1 MSMQYRRLGHS
12 GAVVSALAL
21 GTMTFGSETPAGAAS
36 DQLDLFVG
44 AGGTL
49 IETADVYGGGAAEE
63 IVGDWL
69 RRQSGSIRSDVFL
82 AAKGRFPV
90 GVTPRDAGLSAR
102 HLRRALEGSLR
113 RLGVDHVDL
122 YQVHA
127 WDPVTPLEETLGFLD
142 RAVQAG
148 TVVYAGLSNFTGW
161 QIAQG
166 AAQVGQRF
174 PLISMQ
180 PQYNLL
186 CREVEW
192 EIIPACLANGLG
204 VLPWSPLGGG
214 WLTGKYRR
222 DRRPTGATRLGENP
236 GRGVEAYDLRGAQPR
251 TWRVLDTLAAVAE
264 RHDEPMARIALAWLA
279 ARPGVASVIVGART
293 SEQLADNLGS
303 TTVELTTEDVR
314 ALDEASDP
322 EPAPWPYGTAGIEQ
336 RSRPLD

>member
-1 MSMQYRRLGHS
+1 MSMRYRRLGDS
-12 GAVVSALAL
+12 GAVVSAFAL
-21 GTMTFGSETPAGAAS
+21 GTMTFGSETPADEAS
-36 DQLDLFVG
+36 AQLDAFVA

-49 IETADVYGGGAAEE
+49 IETADVYGAGAAEE
-63 IVGDWL
+63 IVGGWL
-69 RRQSGSIRSDVFL
+69 RRQTARTRDDVVL

-161 QIAQG
+161 QIAQ
-166 AAQVGQRF
+166 AASAARGRF
-174 PLISMQ
+174 PLVSMQ

-222 DRRPTGATRLGENP
+222 DRRPAGATRLGEDP
-236 GRGVEAYDLRGAQPR
+236 DRGVEAYDLRGSQPR
-251 TWRVLDTLAAVAE
+251 TWRVLDALARVAE
-264 RHDEPMARIALAWLA
+264 RHDEPMARVALAWLA
-279 ARPGVASVIVGART
+279 GRPGVASIILGART
-293 SEQLADNLGS
+293 PGQLASNLGS
-303 TTVELTTEDVR
+303 AAVELTADDVR
-314 ALDEASDP
+314 LLGEASDP
-322 EPAPWPYGTAGIEQ
+322 EPAPWPYGAAGREQ
-336 RSRPLD
+336 RSRPID

>member
-1 MSMQYRRLGHS
+1 MEYRRLGGS

-21 GTMTFGSETPAGAAS
+21 GTMTFGSETPPEDAS
-36 DQLDLFVG
+36 AQLDTFVE

-49 IETADVYGGGAAEE
+49 IETADVYGGGAAERL
-63 IVGDWL
+63 VGDWL
-69 RRQSGSIRSDVFL
+69 RRQPGRAREDVFL

-90 GVTPRDAGLSAR
+90 GVAPRDAGLSAR

-127 WDPVTPLEETLGFLD
+127 WDPLTPLEETLGFLE

-161 QIAQG
+161 QIAQ
-166 AAQVGQRF
+166 AAVTARGRF

-222 DRRPTGATRLGENP
+222 DQRPSGATRLGEDP
-236 GRGVEAYDLRGAQPR
+236 ARGVEAYDLRGSQPR
-251 TWRVLDTLAAVAE
+251 TWRVLDALRTVAE
-264 RHDEPMARIALAWLA
+264 RHDEPMARIALAWLSG
-279 ARPGVASVIVGART
+279 RPGVTSVVLGART
-293 SEQLADNLGS
+293 PAHLDSNLRSTGVALTAD
-303 TTVELTTEDVR
+303 DVR
-314 ALDEASDP
+314 ELDEASDP
-322 EPAPWPYGTAGIEQ
+322 EPTPWPYGAAGIEQ
-336 RSRPLD
+336 RSRPLT

>member
-1 MSMQYRRLGHS
+1 MSMRYRRLGES
-12 GAVVSALAL
+12 GSVVSEFAL
-21 GTMTFGSETPAGAAS
+21 GTMTFGSESSAGEAS
-36 DQLDLFVG
+36 AQLDAFAA

-63 IVGDWL
+63 IVGAWL
-69 RRQSGSIRSDVFL
+69 GRQSARTRDDVFL

-90 GVTPRDAGLSAR
+90 GVTPRDSGLSAR

-161 QIAQG
+161 QIAQ
-166 AAQVGQRF
+166 AAAGVRGRF

-222 DRRPTGATRLGENP
+222 DRRPTGATRLGEDP
-236 GRGVEAYDLRGAQPR
+236 TRGVEAYDLRGAQPR
-251 TWRVLDTLAAVAE
+251 TWRVLDALTAVAE
-264 RHDEPMARIALAWLA
+264 RQERPMAQVALAWLA
-279 ARPGVASVIVGART
+279 GRPGVASVVLGART
-293 SEQLADNLGS
+293 PEQLADNLRS
-303 TTVELTTEDVR
+303 AEVELTADDVR
-314 ALDEASDP
+314 LLDEASDP
-322 EPAPWPYGTAGIEQ
+322 EPAPWPYGAAGLEQ